1 MKKIGKYLFIAL
13 LFGLGSNGNAWA
25 NTVKAHAIPSY
36 LEARHVVHA
45 AFGRLNASKHRCVYN
60 PAKKQK
66 KCLPRHRSG

>member
-1 MKKIGKYLFIAL
+1 MNKIGKCLLIAL
-13 LFGLGSNGNAWA
+13 LCGLGSSGNAWA

-36 LEARHVVHA
+36 LETRHVVHA

-60 PAKKQK
+60 PAKKQR